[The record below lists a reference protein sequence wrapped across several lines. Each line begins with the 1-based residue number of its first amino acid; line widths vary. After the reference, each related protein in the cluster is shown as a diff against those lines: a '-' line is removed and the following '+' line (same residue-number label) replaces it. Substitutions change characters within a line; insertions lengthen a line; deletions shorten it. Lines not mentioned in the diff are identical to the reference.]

1 MKKLLF
7 LCLSAIMVVCFTG
20 CGSSKSISKTEEGYE
35 QLVNDICISLQ
46 EQSPETRA
54 FGMGEHFNMNTAN
67 NIAELQ
73 ARGKFARAIATAIK
87 QATRDQSLGL
97 TKYAADDNSGS
108 SVTDQ
113 ANGVN
118 DWTEGIAQEIVR
130 NTVIIKTSRYKG
142 KNNLYRVYVCLE
154 YKAGLDAMV
163 EKISETVKDRI
174 SDADKDKLNS
184 NFEKFRNE
192 IKRELEN
199 SSGK

>member
-1 MKKLLF
+1 MKKIALLII
-7 LCLSAIMVVCFTG
+7 SAFVAGLFAA
-20 CGSSKSISKTEEGYE
+20 CGSSKNTSRPDDSYE
-35 QLVNDICISLQ
+35 QLTDDICITLQ

-87 QATRDQSLGL
+87 QATSDQSLGL
-97 TKYAADDNSGS
+97 TKYAADDNSGA

-113 ANGVN
+113 GNGVN

-130 NTVIIKTSRYKG
+130 NTVVIKTSRYKG
-142 KNNLYRVYVCLE
+142 KNNQYRVYVCLE

-163 EKISETVKDRI
+163 NEISETVKDKI
-174 SDADKDKLNS
+174 SDTDKDKLNR

-192 IKRELEN
+192 IRKELGH
-199 SSGK
+199 SARK